1 MNEDLILIIGD
12 KIKAKRIKKKITLET
27 LANKAGVSKGL
38 ISQIEN
44 NRTVPSLP
52 VLINIIHG
60 LDENIKE
67 FFEDMH
73 DHYTNKHVVVIRKAE
88 AKKFDKEPVNGFSYK
103 RIFTKGISSQTTDF
117 VLLELKKGA
126 ARRQMIQTDAFEC
139 KYVLK
144 GKIEYQVEQEKFI
157 LNAGDTLF
165 FDGRARHRLR
175 NIGES
180 DCQILVIYFF

>member
-12 KIKAKRIKKKITLET
+12 KIKAKRILKKITLEE
-27 LANKAGVSKGL
+27 LARRAGVSKGL
-38 ISQIEN
+38 ISQVEN

-52 VLINIIHG
+52 VLFSIIHG
-60 LDENIKE
+60 LEEDIKV

-73 DHYTNKHVVVIRKAE
+73 DHFTNKHVLVVRKGE
-88 AKKFDKEPVNGFSYK
+88 EKRFDKEPVKGFSYK
-103 RIFTKGISSQTTDF
+103 RILTKGITAQAADF
-117 VLLELKKGA
+117 VLLELKRGA

-139 KYVLK
+139 KYILK
-144 GKIEYQVEQEKFI
+144 GKLEYQVEQEKFI

-175 NIGES
+175 NIGNS
-180 DCQILVIYFF
+180 DCLILVVYLF